1 MAAKVAEGQT
11 TINSLKKDFNA
22 TIKAADAN
30 ALMAQQNADARIKAA
45 DDNALM
51 AKHNADARINKAD
64 AYALRAKQAAA
75 TAIRAE
81 RAMTAHNL
89 QNI

>member
-30 ALMAQQNADARIKAA
+30 ALIAKQNDDARIKAA
-45 DDNALM
+45 DTNALM
-51 AKHNADARINKAD
+51 GGGPEKGCKRPRT
-64 AYALRAKQAAA
+64 L
-75 TAIRAE
+75 
-81 RAMTAHNL
+81 
-89 QNI
+89 